1 MVAMQTTPQQI
12 TSQSLLNKLILI
24 ITFCACSMPTHYLHA
39 QNAKLIGKVFSSQ
52 NSEPL
57 EDVNVYVKNYNI
69 GSATDLNGQFSIN
82 NLPLGNLELEISI
95 IGYRDNTLLIS
106 IDNSLMDLGKILLE
120 PEVLHFEEIKV
131 EVHSD
136 LDPTS
141 SLSSFSIS
149 GKKMQENMKGSI
161 AQTLQ
166 NEMGIAIQSMG
177 QGTTRPILRGYSGD
191 RFLITENGFEIGD
204 LSQTSVDHALSMDL
218 GGVDAIEII
227 RGPRALLFG
236 SNTISG
242 VIDVEKNSMPDVKF
256 DHSHTYFTSGYDS
269 GNKGLFNNI
278 SFIVPKNKN
287 NFRFSLQNRT
297 TSDQMTPIGILKNTS
312 MDNTEWFFGLTRF
325 NNGRRGTISIENVK
339 MDYGI
344 PGSPEGHI
352 SGVDLKMNKTTQK
365 LNYHQDIDFKG
376 FEIFDIDQKFIHYN
390 HSEFE
395 SNKNLAAVR
404 LGQDIFLL
412 QSKITGLKRELGVAV
427 QYRLFTAGG
436 FYWTPNTSESNF
448 SVFGFREK
456 DVFGLTGQLSF
467 RGEYS
472 IIEPQKNERTKFS
485 NIDINSVNKKNYGFL
500 SVSAGLIKS
509 WEYWQLSTTIMRAG
523 RTPGIEDLFSDGPH
537 LGSYSYE
544 IGNPNLDFEQTFGFE
559 NSLEYQKDKFFLLL
573 NGFINQSSNFHQYMK
588 MGDGYVPGADWIE
601 WGSGSSGWLYKYQM
615 KGIKAEISGAEVQI
629 GYKGRTIDFT
639 TDFSSVRGKDISNND
654 NIAFMPPDKIGLLIS
669 TKSNKD
675 LTGSLR
681 ISKVLDQKKI
691 SEFETITP
699 GYLLIDIFG
708 SYTFGTG
715 KGTHRL
721 VFQVNNL
728 LDETYY
734 NHLSKIK
741 SIMPESGRSISL
753 QYRILL

>member
-1 MVAMQTTPQQI
+1 MMVMQTILQQI
-12 TSQSLLNKLILI
+12 TSRLLLNKLALIVIL
-24 ITFCACSMPTHYLHA
+24 CACSMPLDFLHA
-39 QNAKLIGKVFSSQ
+39 QNAELIGKVLSSDTL
-52 NSEPL
+52 EPL
-57 EDVNVYVKNYNI
+57 EDANVYVKDFNT
-69 GSATDLNGQFSIN
+69 GSASDLNGQFSIN
-82 NLPLGNLELEISI
+82 DLPLGNLELEISI
-95 IGYRDNTLLIS
+95 LGYRDTTIS
-106 IDNSLMDLGKILLE
+106 ILIDNSLVNLGNVLLN
-120 PEVLHFEEIKV
+120 PQILHFEEIKV

-141 SLSSFSIS
+141 SLSSLSMS
-149 GKKMQENMKGSI
+149 GKKIQENMKGSI

-166 NEMGIAIQSMG
+166 NEMGVAIQSMG

-218 GGVDAIEII
+218 GGVEQIEII

-242 VIDVEKNSMPDVKF
+242 VIDVEKNSMPEIEF
-256 DHSHTYFTSGYDS
+256 DHFHTYLTSGYDS
-269 GNKGLFNNI
+269 GNKGLFNNFSLVAPI
-278 SFIVPKNKN
+278 NKN

-297 TSDQMTPIGILKNTS
+297 TGDQMTPIGMLKNTS
-312 MDNTEWFFGLTRF
+312 MNNTEWFFGLTRI
-325 NNGRRGTISIENVK
+325 NDGKRGTVSIEHVE

-352 SGVDLKMNKTTQK
+352 SGVDMKMNKTTQK

-376 FEIFDIDQKFIHYN
+376 FQTFDVDQKFIHYA

-395 SNKNLAAVR
+395 SDQKKPSVK

-412 QSKITGLKRELGVAV
+412 QSKITGLKREIGTAI
-427 QYRLFTAGG
+427 QYRMFNAGG
-436 FYWTPNTSESNF
+436 FYWTPNTTESNF
-448 SVFGFREK
+448 SVFGFSEK
-456 DVFGLTGQLSF
+456 ELLAFTGQLSF

-472 IIEPQKNERTKFS
+472 IIEPQNKGTKFS
-485 NIDINSVNKKNYGFL
+485 NIDEKFVNKKNFGFL
-500 SVSAGLIKS
+500 SISAALIKS
-509 WEYWQLSTTIMRAG
+509 WENWQFSTTIMRAG

-544 IGNPNLDFEQTFGFE
+544 IGNPNLD
-559 NSLEYQKDKFFLLL
+559 LEKTLGVESSVQYQKEKFFFLL
-573 NGFINQSSNFHQYMK
+573 NGFFNQSPNFHLYMK

-615 KGIKAEISGAEVQI
+615 RGIKTEISGGEAQM
-629 GYKGRTIDFT
+629 GYKGRGIDIT
-639 TDFSSVRGKDISNND
+639 TDFSFVRGKDYSNN
-654 NIAFMPPDKIGLLIS
+654 NHLAYMPPDKIGLLVS
-669 TKSNKD
+669 TKSNND
-675 LTGSLR
+675 LSGSIR
-681 ISKVLDQKKI
+681 FSKVLEQKMI
-691 SEFETITP
+691 SEFETMTP
-699 GYLLIDIFG
+699 EYFLIDIFG
-708 SYTFGTG
+708 SYSFKTL
-715 KGTHRL
+715 KGSHRII
-721 VFQVNNL
+721 FQINNV

>member
-1 MVAMQTTPQQI
+1 MMGMQTILQQI
-12 TSQSLLNKLILI
+12 TSRLQLNKLLKIAI
-24 ITFCACSMPTHYLHA
+24 FCACSMPMHFLHA
-39 QNAKLIGKVFSSQ
+39 QNAELIGQVLSSDKL
-52 NSEPL
+52 EPL
-57 EDVNVYVKNYNI
+57 EDANVYVKNYNI
-69 GSATDLNGQFSIN
+69 GSATDVNGEFSIKD
-82 NLPLGNLELEISI
+82 LPLGNLELEISI
-95 IGYRDNTLLIS
+95 LGYRDTTIS
-106 IDNSLMDLGKILLE
+106 ILIDNSLVKLRKILID

-149 GKKMQENMKGSI
+149 GKKMQEGMKGSI

-166 NEMGIAIQSMG
+166 NEMGVAIQSMG

-218 GGVDAIEII
+218 GGVEEIEII

-242 VIDVEKNSMPDVKF
+242 VIDVEKNSMPEIEF
-256 DHSHTYFTSGYDS
+256 DHLHAYIISGYDS
-269 GNKGLFNNI
+269 GNKGLFNNLSLVAPI
-278 SFIVPKNKN
+278 NKN
-287 NFRFSLQNRT
+287 NFRFSFQNRS
-297 TSDQMTPIGILKNTS
+297 TSDQKTPIGILKNTS
-312 MDNTEWFFGLTRF
+312 MNNTESFFGISRL
-325 NNGRRGTISIENVK
+325 NKGKRGTISIEHVE

-352 SGVDLKMNKTTQK
+352 SGVDMKMNKTTQK
-365 LNYHQDIDFKG
+365 LNYHQDINFYG
-376 FEIFDIDQKFIHYN
+376 FETFDIDQKFILYA

-395 SNKNLAAVR
+395 SDQKKPSVK

-412 QSKITGLKRELGVAV
+412 QSKVTGLKRELGAAV
-427 QYRLFTAGG
+427 QYRLFKAGG

-448 SVFGFREK
+448 SIFGFREK
-456 DVFGLTGQLSF
+456 DVFNLTGQVSF

-472 IIEPQKNERTKFS
+472 IIDPLNKGTKFS
-485 NIDINSVNKKNYGFL
+485 NIDEKSVNKKNFGFL
-500 SVSAGLIKS
+500 SISAALIKS
-509 WEYWQLSTTIMRAG
+509 WENWQISTTIMRAG

-544 IGNPNLDFEQTFGFE
+544 IGNPNLD
-559 NSLEYQKDKFFLLL
+559 LEKTLGLESSIQYQKDKFFFLL
-573 NGFINQSSNFHQYMK
+573 NGFFNQSPNFHQYMK

-615 KGIKAEISGAEVQI
+615 RGIQSEISGGEVQM
-629 GYKGRTIDFT
+629 GYNGRAIDVT
-639 TDFSSVRGKDISNND
+639 TDFSFVRGKDISNND
-654 NIAFMPPDKIGLLIS
+654 HIAFMPPDKIGLLFS
-669 TKSNKD
+669 TKSNKH
-675 LTGSLR
+675 LTGSVR
-681 ISKVLDQKKI
+681 ISKVLDQKNI

-699 GYLLIDIFG
+699 GYLLIDLFG
-708 SYTFGTG
+708 SYTFETER
-715 KGTHRL
+715 GTHRL

-728 LDETYY
+728 RDETYY

-741 SIMPESGRSISL
+741 SIMPESGRSVSL